1 MLVSDMIS
9 RIRNEGGFDS
19 TATNSDDSSILGWIN
34 EAYREMVTEAKWLKA
49 VRTLTPISAG
59 GSTYAIPDDVSDV
72 RSVRISGTGT
82 EYALVNLED
91 LWSLKSSAA
100 YITPSVSGGGAFTA
114 NYEADTDPYI
124 ELWPASGGVS
134 VEALV
139 SVIPSA
145 LGTGDTPKVPDDL
158 QPALIERAIAIGLDR
173 VYSRPDLAA
182 PKTAAFNEAK
192 QKLTRR
198 ANSRIGSGPKQAR
211 IYGVNV

>member
-1 MLVSDMIS
+1 MLVSEMIS

-34 EAYREMVTEAKWLKA
+34 EVYREMVTEAKWLKA
-49 VRTLTPISAG
+49 VRTLTPIDAG
-59 GSTYAIPDDVSDV
+59 GSTYAIPTDVSDV
-72 RSVRISGTGT
+72 RSVRIAGSGT

-100 YITPSVSGGGAFTA
+100 LISPSFAGGGAFTA

-124 ELWPASGGVS
+124 ELWPETGGS
-134 VEALV
+134 SIEALV

-158 QPALIERAIAIGLDR
+158 QSALLEGAIGIGLDR

-182 PKTAAFNEAK
+182 PKRAAFGEAK
-192 QKLTRR
+192 QKLSRR
-198 ANSRIGSGPKQAR
+198 ANSRIGSGPRQAR
-211 IYGVNV
+211 IYGVSV